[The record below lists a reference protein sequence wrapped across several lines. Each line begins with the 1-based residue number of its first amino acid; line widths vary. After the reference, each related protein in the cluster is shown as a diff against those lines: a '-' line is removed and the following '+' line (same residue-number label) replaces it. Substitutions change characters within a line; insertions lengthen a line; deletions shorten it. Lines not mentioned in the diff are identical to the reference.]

1 MEKIIKFE
9 SNVLLN
15 YSLKGNGVLFES
27 TFDSAPIPIIIGKS
41 GLPQIL
47 EVSLYGLKKG
57 DRETFGYDSLE
68 IFGKYDRN
76 NINSVSK
83 DRFKNKKVCVGDIIE
98 IEDNNKS
105 SFITILEDKEDSF
118 LVDLNHPLSNKEI
131 EFNVEIIDVKDDIK

>member
-76 NINSVSK
+76 NINSVS
-83 DRFKNKKVCVGDIIE
+83 NKKC
-98 IEDNNKS
+98 
-105 SFITILEDKEDSF
+105 
-118 LVDLNHPLSNKEI
+118 
-131 EFNVEIIDVKDDIK
+131 DDRRYKKRGGGKRNPEAG